1 MRRTLIPA
9 LGLGSALTLLVVCFR
24 AVLFDGEQF
33 AFRDAANFY
42 YPLHLRV
49 LQEWRSGR
57 WPLWD
62 AWQNGGQPL
71 LGNPMAA
78 VLYPGKLVYAF
89 LPYAW
94 GTRLYVV
101 GHTAWACLGAFALAR
116 SFGVSWAGAW
126 LSGISYAFGAPV
138 LFQYC
143 NVIFLVGA
151 AWVPWGLRAVDRL
164 MRLRQPAGGI
174 ELAVVLALEVLGG
187 DPQAAYLT
195 VICGA
200 GYAVMLALR
209 AGRVPAWLA
218 ARLLSVAL
226 CLAAVWVTATLVHAC
241 WRPGLPGWIGPI
253 WMPALLAWGISGGWI
268 AWRRHRNSSADD
280 PLGQRLTALAGA
292 SLLALA
298 LSAAQLFPVVEFTAL
313 SSRVGEVK
321 TLTLSK
327 FSTEPYRL
335 VECFW
340 PAVFGRPFPEN
351 RTWIQ
356 AIPPVN
362 DRQLWQ
368 HSLYLGGL
376 VPLLFL
382 GAAGFRAN
390 PTWRAWLTT
399 VATVSLVASFGRF
412 ASPLWWLRWFAWF
425 ATALGPHDAQF
436 GLPRPDPYVEDGAG
450 SPYSILAAGLP
461 GFGLFRYSSKL
472 FTFTAAAVAVLAGAG
487 WDDAMAGRSRWL
499 ARACAFGLAA
509 SAAALGL
516 AGALHSRVIALL
528 SSQPHLDALSG
539 PLDALGAWTETQ
551 RALAHGVL
559 IYALGLGLALWG
571 PRRPLRAGAIV
582 LVVLTV
588 DLGSTSAR
596 LIWTVPQS
604 VFDARPEA
612 VRMIQADSPG
622 TLGPRTVRVHRMAL
636 WHPDRFRLVRS
647 ADRVRELAEW
657 ERNTLQGL
665 NGLPWEI
672 ASSVT
677 LGALE
682 LDEYLLLFRP
692 QTFPARPEVAQ
703 ALGIPQGRP
712 ITVYPRRSYDLWGAR
727 YFLLPVRSDGWGT
740 EPRGYASFVP
750 ATEMVYPDPS
760 RVDGAMGRER
770 WADHEDWQILRNQAA
785 YPDAWIVHRARVVAP
800 ATKPEFRADLFAAI
814 GFQNDPF
821 WNDSG
826 RRVFDPRVL
835 AWIETNDPGA
845 LRGYLAPHAAPPG
858 ESVRVTARTPQ
869 RIELRARLHQPG
881 IVILSHTWY
890 PGWRLTIDGRPA
902 PILRA
907 NRMMRGA
914 AVSTGEHQLVYRY
927 DPWSFRIGAVVSLV
941 GLMALVVLAAR
952 RFAWKRGRGSSQ
964 GSTSFSS

>member
-9 LGLGSALTLLVVCFR
+9 LGLGSAVTLLLVCFR

-33 AFRDAANFY
+33 VFRDAGNFY
-42 YPLHLRV
+42 YPLYLRV
-49 LQEWRSGR
+49 QQEWRSGR

-78 VLYPGKLVYAF
+78 VLYPGKLIYAL

-94 GTRLYVV
+94 GARLYVV
-101 GHTAWACLGAFALAR
+101 GHTAWAFLGMLALAR
-116 SFGVSWAGAW
+116 SFGVSWAGAS
-126 LSGISYAFGAPV
+126 LSGLSYAFGAPV

-164 MRLRQPAGGI
+164 VRLRRPAGVL

-195 VICGA
+195 VVCGA
-200 GYAVMLALR
+200 GYVVILALR
-209 AGRVPAWLA
+209 EGRVPAWLA
-218 ARLLSVAL
+218 ARPLAVAVA
-226 CLAAVWVTATLVHAC
+226 LAAVWVTATLVHAYR
-241 WRPGLPGWIGPI
+241 RPAFPGWIGPI
-253 WMPALLAWGISGGWI
+253 WVPALLAWGVAGGWI
-268 AWRRHRNSSADD
+268 AWRWHRNLCPEDR
-280 PLGQRLTALAGA
+280 LGPRLAALAGA
-292 SLLALA
+292 VLLAVA

-327 FSTEPYRL
+327 FSMEPYRL

-340 PAVFGRPFPEN
+340 PAVFGQPFPEN

-356 AIPPVN
+356 AVPPAN

-368 HSLYLGGL
+368 HSLYVGGL

-390 PTWRAWLTT
+390 PPWRAWLTA

-412 ASPLWWLRWFAWF
+412 ASPLWWLRWLAWC
-425 ATALGPHDAQF
+425 ATALGPHDPLF
-436 GLPRPDPYVEDGAG
+436 GLPRPDEYLEDGAG
-450 SPYSILAAGLP
+450 SPYAILAAGLP

-472 FTFTAAAVAVLAGAG
+472 FTFTAAAVAVLAGSG

-499 ARACAFGLAA
+499 ARASALGLAA

-516 AGALHSRVIALL
+516 AAALRSRVVALL
-528 SSQPHLDALSG
+528 SNRPQFDALSG
-539 PLDALGAWTETQ
+539 PLDAPGAWTEAQ

-588 DLGSTSAR
+588 DLGLTSSR

-612 VRMIQADSPG
+612 VRIIEAARAGAPG
-622 TLGPRTVRVHRMAL
+622 PGPLRVHRMAL
-636 WHPDRFRLVRS
+636 WHPDRFRKQRS
-647 ADRVRELAEW
+647 ATRVRELAEW

-672 ASSVT
+672 AGSVT

-682 LDEYLLLFRP
+682 LDEYLLLFQP
-692 QTFPARPEVAQ
+692 QTFPARPEVAR
-703 ALGIPQGRP
+703 ALGIPPDRP
-712 ITVYPRRSYDLWGAR
+712 ITCYPRRSYDLWGAQ

-750 ATEMVYPDPS
+750 ATAMVYPNPA
-760 RVDGAMGRER
+760 RMDGMAGRER
-770 WADHEDWQILRNQAA
+770 WGEREDWQVLRNQAA
-785 YPDAWIVHRARVVAP
+785 YPDAWIVHRARVVPP
-800 ATKPEFRADLFAAI
+800 ATEPESRADLFSAI
-814 GFQNDPF
+814 AFQNDPF
-821 WNDSG
+821 WHESG

-835 AWIETNDPGA
+835 AWIETADPEA
-845 LRGYLAPHAAPPG
+845 LRGYLSPRAPLPG
-858 ESVRVTARTPQ
+858 ESVTITARAPQ
-869 RIELRARLHQPG
+869 RVELRARLHQPG
-881 IVILSHTWY
+881 IVILADTCY
-890 PGWRLTIDGRPA
+890 PGWRLTIDGQPA

-927 DPWSFRIGAVVSLV
+927 DPWSFRIGAGVSFLGLTALLV
-941 GLMALVVLAAR
+941 LVAR
-952 RFAWKRGRGSSQ
+952 QFAWYRGQRSS
-964 GSTSFSS
+964 